1 MKYLFFLGE
10 FGTGKNFLTS
20 KLVDLYPKYFK
31 ENIQVTTRDL
41 RTSEVKEGNC
51 IHLSHEEF
59 KTAIKRQELSNY
71 EFFERTG
78 NYYGNL
84 KKLESKKKINIIN
97 GDPERCA
104 SLKENMSPE
113 DEIFTVFLT
122 ADDVIRVVRY
132 LKRDRN
138 ADLDEILNRHFDEHY
153 KTRCSNLGIDPDLF
167 YDNGYKRD
175 PSDLFDVILKKFD
188 ITV

>member
-20 KLVDLYPKYFK
+20 KLVELYPNYF
-31 ENIQVTTRDL
+31 EESVQVTTRPL
-41 RTSEVKEGNC
+41 RTSEIEKGGCV
-51 IHLSHEEF
+51 HLSHEQF
-59 KTAIKRQELSNY
+59 KTSIIENKLSNY

-84 KKLESKKKINIIN
+84 KILENKEKINIIN

-104 SLKENMSPE
+104 SLKKNLSSE
-113 DEIFTVFLT
+113 DSLFVVFLN
-122 ADDVIRVVRY
+122 ADDVLRVVRY
-132 LKRDRN
+132 LKRDQN

-153 KTRCSNLGIDPDLF
+153 KTRCSNLGINPDLF
-167 YDNGYKRD
+167 YDNGYKKD
-175 PSDLFDVILKKFD
+175 PSDLFDTILKKFD

>member
-84 KKLESKKKINIIN
+84 KKLESKKKINII
-97 GDPERCA
+97 
-104 SLKENMSPE
+104 SLC
-113 DEIFTVFLT
+113 
-122 ADDVIRVVRY
+122 VRQ
-132 LKRDRN
+132 N
-138 ADLDEILNRHFDEHY
+138 
-153 KTRCSNLGIDPDLF
+153 
-167 YDNGYKRD
+167 
-175 PSDLFDVILKKFD
+175 
-188 ITV
+188 